1 MSDDKWAGIPSVES
15 SWINTV
21 SGKRFDILDPKED
34 QIDITDIARGLSN
47 IGRYSGQT
55 KEFYSVAEH
64 SYLASYAIDQRDDL
78 PLMALL
84 HDSAEAYLGDVTS
97 PLKALLP
104 KYRGLETL
112 VLRIILRKFG
122 LPSTLPQEVE
132 EVDRRMLATE
142 AEVLFERNEEWL
154 IPFKP
159 YDNIR
164 ISPLPPDL
172 AEFAFMERLQQLT
185 IGSKVDF
192 AG

>member
-1 MSDDKWAGIPSVES
+1 MSDDKWADVPSVEN

-21 SGKRFDILDPKED
+21 SGKKFSILDPQED
-34 QIDITDIARGLSN
+34 QIDITDIAKGLSH

-55 KEFYSVAEH
+55 KVFYSVAEH

-104 KYRGLETL
+104 EYKGIEIL
-112 VLRIILRKFG
+112 VLSIILRKFG
-122 LPSTLPQEVE
+122 LPPALPHEVE

-142 AEVLFERNEEWL
+142 AEVLFETNEEWS

-159 YDNIR
+159 YDHIR
-164 ISPLPPDL
+164 IAPLPPGL
-172 AEFAFMERLQQLT
+172 AELAFMQRLEQLT
-185 IGSKVDF
+185 IGSEIDF